1 MLFSSISMKNL
12 YLVLLIFKLML
23 ALESN
28 GKYVLVR
35 ITDLQST
42 FPNKGISYMK
52 GNNIT
57 SSRTIKR
64 QRKSS
69 QRSAMNLM
77 NLSAIE
83 LLKRQ
88 NLGPG
93 KTWIAY
99 ISILF
104 LLFGDLKQGFGYH
117 CLIKVK
123 IDLRCISGKLTW
135 TQNMPKGP
143 VSSSSDYCTSMESFQ
158 DDLVNR
164 AIKSIKITSGSTTR
178 TCSDSTK
185 ANKIVSAFSTCK
197 KGNCPKQTISCGGNI
212 WMVSTCGNGAEIS
225 VNNDDGCSCSS
236 DVTIRPCINNNNWG
250 GTQGGCGGNS
260 QTMSIV
266 VTQGR

>member
-93 KTWIAY
+93 TTWIAY

-104 LLFGDLKQGFGYH
+104 LLFRDF
-117 CLIKVK
+117 I
-123 IDLRCISGKLTW
+123 LT
-135 TQNMPKGP
+135 
-143 VSSSSDYCTSMESFQ
+143 Y
-158 DDLVNR
+158 
-164 AIKSIKITSGSTTR
+164 
-178 TCSDSTK
+178 
-185 ANKIVSAFSTCK
+185 
-197 KGNCPKQTISCGGNI
+197 
-212 WMVSTCGNGAEIS
+212 VSTIFKIPYIYWQH
-225 VNNDDGCSCSS
+225 
-236 DVTIRPCINNNNWG
+236 T
-250 GTQGGCGGNS
+250 
-260 QTMSIV
+260 
-266 VTQGR
+266 